1 MTHILLNVT
10 RGMEDIE
17 RASLAFVIGNTA
29 LSSGQEATVLFTN
42 EGVRIAAEGCVD
54 DGMQAS
60 GFQPLCG
67 LMHNFLANGGQ
78 VWVCGACANPR
89 GISQDVLVEGAKIVG
104 AATAVEALVNGAQSL
119 SF

>member
-1 MTHILLNVT
+1 MAHILLNVT

-17 RASLAFVIGNTA
+17 RASLAFVVGNTA

-42 EGVRIAAEGCVD
+42 EGVRVAAQGCVD
-54 DGMQAS
+54 EGRQAS

-67 LMHNFLANGGQ
+67 LMRNFLANGGQ

-89 GISQDVLVEGAKIVG
+89 GISQDVLVDGAQIVG
-104 AATAVEALVNGAQSL
+104 AATAVEALVNCAKTL